1 MRRSRSCDRGAR
13 AATRCPRARGTARA
27 VRRSARA
34 CRRCRRRRRP
44 ADGSRSAVGGSRAA
58 SLPWARTLTVV
69 CLGMS
74 SRLPRLAVIATVGG
88 AFSGLF
94 GVGGGT
100 VIVPLLI
107 LWFGYRER
115 EATGTSLL
123 AGVVAGTALQ
133 QRIPERSVAAIFA
146 VLLVASAAVLI
157 F

>member
-115 EATGTSLL
+115 EATGRAPRHAAHDRGGPGRLL
-123 AGVVAGTALQ
+123 RAGLGRTARLS
-133 QRIPERSVAAIFA
+133 PAP
-146 VLLVASAAVLI
+146 
-157 F
+157 